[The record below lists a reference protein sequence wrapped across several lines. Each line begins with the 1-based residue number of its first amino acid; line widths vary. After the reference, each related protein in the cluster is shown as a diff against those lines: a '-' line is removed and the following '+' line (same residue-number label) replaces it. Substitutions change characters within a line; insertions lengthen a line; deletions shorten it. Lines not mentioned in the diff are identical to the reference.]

1 MRSLPLFIINLT
13 LWKQRNSGRLDRR
26 LGSFSSLLT
35 WLICNEM
42 KRKREISQWKKRR
55 EITEPHQPQILGGC
69 NGWML
74 SEEQEGRDKVSE
86 VHAFSSLLLLHFS
99 FNHSSLCFLFSFKLN
114 TRFSS
119 FTCFNWMK
127 RKQRTSEERNG
138 NEGTEARIHFTHL
151 LLCLSLSSFSLSI
164 KHKRKKRSAWLNL
177 KRKGRT
183 TMRWMVLW
191 RRLWREERKWRMT
204 ARFSLHIFSHKTIH
218 HPSFPFLSVNFQWSE
233 T

>member
-1 MRSLPLFIINLT
+1 MLPFFHYKWTKQRRKTGVGNEVWRKEEARIPLALFSLHFTSFLTQHYTFISCCKRAKLIIKQSVRSLPLFIINLT

-99 FNHSSLCFLFSFKLN
+99 FHCCSSLCL
-114 TRFSS
+114 
-119 FTCFNWMK
+119 C
-127 RKQRTSEERNG
+127 
-138 NEGTEARIHFTHL
+138 L
-151 LLCLSLSSFSLSI
+151 LLNEKRASLSSLPFHWT
-164 KHKRKKRSAWLNL
+164 KAKGQREQQYNL
-177 KRKGRT
+177 PLILYLT
-183 TMRWMVLW
+183 LMVW
-191 RRLWREERKWRMT
+191 
-204 ARFSLHIFSHKTIH
+204 
-218 HPSFPFLSVNFQWSE
+218 
-233 T
+233 

>member
-1 MRSLPLFIINLT
+1 MNRTKGTKRTHPKEANGTWTKVNKVHALFTSISSFGSSLFFIYWIKTKEKGVRSLTLFPLVFYSI
-13 LWKQRNSGRLDRR
+13 K
-26 LGSFSSLLT
+26 
-35 WLICNEM
+35 
-42 KRKREISQWKKRR
+42 
-55 EITEPHQPQILGGC
+55 
-69 NGWML
+69 
-74 SEEQEGRDKVSE
+74 EQ
-86 VHAFSSLLLLHFS
+86 
-99 FNHSSLCFLFSFKLN
+99 
-114 TRFSS
+114 
-119 FTCFNWMK
+119 
-127 RKQRTSEERNG
+127 QRTSEERNG

>member
-1 MRSLPLFIINLT
+1 MITVRLIIRPWEVNYTFISCCKRAKLIIKQSVRSLPLFIINLT

-86 VHAFSSLLLLHFS
+86 VHAFSSLLLLPLVSVEISWF
-99 FNHSSLCFLFSFKLN
+99 
-114 TRFSS
+114 
-119 FTCFNWMK
+119 
-127 RKQRTSEERNG
+127 RTLV
-138 NEGTEARIHFTHL
+138 TH
-151 LLCLSLSSFSLSI
+151 
-164 KHKRKKRSAWLNL
+164 
-177 KRKGRT
+177 
-183 TMRWMVLW
+183 
-191 RRLWREERKWRMT
+191 
-204 ARFSLHIFSHKTIH
+204 
-218 HPSFPFLSVNFQWSE
+218 SFPY
-233 T
+233 